1 MQLLINTL
9 DQLRN
14 ENDLAVQLTNQ
25 TAVNSEVE
33 ELQQEVSGLQQQLQM
48 AEEKIRNFEPD
59 PSKMTSMEELESCE
73 KHLENT
79 LNCGM
84 QNSFDHDFFHW
95 IPDNGHNHAPIF
107 DAAASSLPLRDVSS
121 RVYDPLLHGTSSD
134 VDHPQGGMGEC
145 HISNPRDGN
154 FPAWHHTFTSTDL
167 HPNHMASTLF
177 SLVQVIILLPAQ
189 IILFSSSV

>member
-1 MQLLINTL
+1 MQ
-9 DQLRN
+9 
-14 ENDLAVQLTNQ
+14 
-25 TAVNSEVE
+25 
-33 ELQQEVSGLQQQLQM
+33 
-48 AEEKIRNFEPD
+48 
-59 PSKMTSMEELESCE
+59 
-73 KHLENT
+73 
-79 LNCGM
+79 GM

-107 DAAASSLPLRDVSS
+107 DAADSSLPLRDVSS

-177 SLVQVIILLPAQ
+177 SLVQHGMESTDMATMVPRERSEITSNNSHVQPHSQA
-189 IILFSSSV
+189 SNYET

>member
-33 ELQQEVSGLQQQLQM
+33 ELQQEVGGLQQQLQM
-48 AEEKIRNFEPD
+48 AEEKIRYFEPD

-79 LNCGM
+79 LNCVTE
-84 QNSFDHDFFHW
+84 
-95 IPDNGHNHAPIF
+95 
-107 DAAASSLPLRDVSS
+107 RKV
-121 RVYDPLLHGTSSD
+121 
-134 VDHPQGGMGEC
+134 
-145 HISNPRDGN
+145 HIYIYVCVCVCVE
-154 FPAWHHTFTSTDL
+154 H
-167 HPNHMASTLF
+167 
-177 SLVQVIILLPAQ
+177 
-189 IILFSSSV
+189 